1 MTSLHEHAHD
11 PQTTNNQPTRK
22 RTKTMNGRRF
32 LTLATAV
39 ALTLSVAPLAS
50 AQEAFVPH
58 DRERGELS
66 PGTQAPSTEQ
76 LVRAAEG
83 GGTTS
88 SLIAMLEY
96 GERVECHACVAPL
109 TRNLLE
115 SGDSEVRRI
124 SAWWLRRR
132 MFAIGAIMAQMKNV
146 LETDSDPIRR
156 ARAAMAIGEFLDPNG
171 LEPLTDA
178 YAVDGSPEVR
188 AAVVTALGRLNH
200 PGGIP
205 TIAAAL
211 DDGDLD
217 VRRAA
222 LDHVL
227 NVNFIREYDALIGAL
242 GDSDTMV
249 RMRAAR
255 LTGVFGVD
263 SAVPALVGML
273 SGDAE
278 VGVRQAAAWALGKI
292 GTAEAFAA
300 LRDAAAIEEVSLVRD
315 AIDVAMRMR

>member
-1 MTSLHEHAHD
+1 MRCRAPSNPNDHDSMTETESRNA
-11 PQTTNNQPTRK
+11 
-22 RTKTMNGRRF
+22 TMKQRLIFRLVTAA
-32 LTLATAV
+32 LTLAV
-39 ALTLSVAPLAS
+39 ALPAA
-50 AQEAFVPH
+50 AQDPFVPH

-66 PGTQAPSTEQ
+66 PGTTAPTTAQ
-76 LVRAAEG
+76 MLRAAEG

-88 SLIAMLEY
+88 SLIAILEY

-115 SGDSEVRRI
+115 SGNAEVRRI

-132 MFAIGAIMAQMKNV
+132 PFAIGAIMAQMKRA
-146 LETDSDPIRR
+146 LETDSDPVRR

-171 LEPLTDA
+171 LEPLEDAYGADTDA
-178 YAVDGSPEVR
+178 GVR

-211 DDGDLD
+211 ADASVD

-222 LDHVL
+222 IDQVL
-227 NVNFIREYDALIGAL
+227 KVNFFREHEALIGAL
-242 GDSDTMV
+242 GDSDAMI

-255 LTGVFGVD
+255 LNGTFQVD
-263 SAVPALVGML
+263 ASVPALIGML
-273 SGDAE
+273 EGDADI
-278 VGVRQAAAWALGKI
+278 GVRQAAAWALGKI
-292 GTAEAFAA
+292 GGTDARAA
-300 LRDAAAIEEVSLVRD
+300 LREAASSEESSLVQD
-315 AIDVAMRMR
+315 AIDVALRMR